1 MEGYY
6 KNGQVKQMTED
17 GIRTHYFE
25 NGTIKATGPFDGKM
39 QGDWE
44 FYRKSGELWQI
55 GQLVNDIKNGK
66 WIRYNLDGQI
76 EKEAQFE
83 NGKEIKR

>member
-6 KNGQVKQMTED
+6 KNGQVKQVTED

-55 GQLVNDIKNGK
+55 GHLENDIKNGE
-66 WIRYNLDGQI
+66 WIRYDLDGQI
-76 EKEAQFE
+76 EKAAHFE

>member
-6 KNGQVKQMTED
+6 KNGQVKQVTED
-17 GIRTHYFE
+17 GRRTHYFE
-25 NGTIKATGPFDGKM
+25 NGTIKATGLFDGKM
-39 QGDWE
+39 QGDWV

-55 GQLVNDIKNGK
+55 GHLENDIKNGE
-66 WIRYNLDGQI
+66 WIRYDLDGQI
-76 EKEAQFE
+76 EKAAHFE